1 MSFMFPSLIVNL
13 TILNHLNVTIKIL
26 LNSGLIEIL
35 CFYIPEGIVIRGD

>member
-26 LNSGLIEIL
+26 VNSRLIEIFL
-35 CFYIPEGIVIRGD
+35 FLHT

>member
-26 LNSGLIEIL
+26 VNSGLIEIFL
-35 CFYIPEGIVIRGD
+35 FLHT